1 MSKYKSASRG
11 SRKSVYYCDQMWFP
25 GIPSEYVKK
34 MCFQDCQIIGV
45 PKVHSFLWLYTWY
58 NALLEARSRYGMWK
72 EPVRQSTLQ
81 SQDISVNNKKKKM
94 PFTILLPIFLMSYT

>member
-1 MSKYKSASRG
+1 
-11 SRKSVYYCDQMWFP
+11 
-25 GIPSEYVKK
+25 

-72 EPVRQSTLQ
+72 EPVRQNTLQ
-81 SQDISVNNKKKKM
+81 SQDVSVNNKKNVIYN
-94 PFTILLPIFLMSYT
+94 FITDFLMSYT